1 MKKLFTLVLVLFTMS
16 EIMYATSSNNYLLDS
31 IVRVDES
38 TGFVDSKKIYE
49 YHANGTKSRYTAFN
63 AWWSSWK
70 VGRPKILNNKSTF
83 VYDEDG
89 NELDYF
95 SSVLDTTTWIW
106 KDTHYYLYD
115 ERHNRVCGVR
125 KWNEDSTVVLQGSH
139 YFYDEDNFQIGSDQ
153 FDTWNGVKVLDYKC
167 ENTKDAHGNK
177 IIMVEYSKPESAWEG
192 DYMSDPNAF
201 NEAGWVRIDSVY
213 YTYNEKQEKMQE
225 TIYRWD
231 NENQEWTLD
240 GYQIFEYDAEGH
252 CIADTVFARDFETN
266 VITYNNMTA
275 YIYDSHGQLSRIQMF
290 MPNFTENG
298 VEWLENGMYAYDYT
312 YDENGEILQLRDYID
327 WQNNSSSITYYTSTY
342 YYSEH
347 PVQDDPEPS
356 CITASGTCGA
366 NGDNLTWELT
376 CEGVLTISG
385 NGEMANYHTALNR
398 SPWDGDTRVK
408 QVVFTDGVTNVGAYA
423 FYCCFDLSSVTL
435 PNSIT
440 CIGVVA
446 FEYCGN
452 LTEIE
457 IPNSVTTIQSYALA
471 GCGFSEIWI
480 PSNVTTIG
488 QAALDGNKLQSINVA
503 EDNPNYCSVD
513 GVLFDKNKTK
523 LIKYPDGKQGEC
535 VIPSTV
541 ISIGYLGLASGI
553 SSITCEAL
561 VPPSLEKGAV
571 VNVDKSI
578 PLYVHY
584 ASINAYKAAEGW
596 KEFTNILPI
605 EGYPVIFLDYNSN
618 VLSEQHVQYDMPAIE
633 PEVPEREGY
642 IFSGWS
648 ADIEHIV
655 APTYAIAL
663 YDKIGGTLTYLSE
676 EGDVIATENVDLHL
690 PEAPSIEGKSFKGWL
705 TESADAENGI
715 ALRATY
721 TIDNPTT
728 HDDVDIT
735 PFINSATVIF
745 PFITGA
751 LTYQLVIR
759 DLFGH
764 VVCKIMFS
772 ATGHLL
778 GVAFAPSRN
787 RTNQQATQTTGFNFT
802 VEGLDANTTYEYEFV
817 ANDETDAVI
826 ETLSGSFTT
835 KAESPTD
842 NEQVNSPS
850 AIRKY
855 LEDGHLLID
864 TNSHI
869 FDTQGK
875 MVK

>member
-1 MKKLFTLVLVLFTMS
+1 MKKLFTLVLVLFAMS
-16 EIMYATSSNNYLLDS
+16 EIMSATSSNNYLLDS

-95 SSVLDTTTWIW
+95 SSALDTTTWIW

-153 FDTWNGVKVLDYKC
+153 FDTWNGVQVLDYKC

-213 YTYNEKQEKMQE
+213 YTYNEKQEKTQE

-327 WQNNSSSITYYTSTY
+327 WQNNTSSITYYTSTY

-408 QVVFTDGVTNVGAYA
+408 QVVFSDGVTNVGAYA

-457 IPNSVTTIQSYALA
+457 IPNSVTTISSNALA
-471 GCGFSEIWI
+471 GCGFSTIFI
-480 PSNVTTIG
+480 PSSVTTIG
-488 QAALDGNKLQSINVA
+488 GAALNGNKLQSINVA

-513 GVLFDKNKTK
+513 GVLFDKNKTI
-523 LIKYPDGKQGEC
+523 LIKYPDGKQGAC
-535 VIPSTV
+535 IIPSTV
-541 ISIGYLGLASGI
+541 TSIGYLGLASGI

-561 VPPSLEKGAV
+561 VPPSLEKGAL
-571 VNVDKSI
+571 VNVDKAI

-584 ASINAYKAAEGW
+584 ASINAFQAAEGW

-618 VLSEQHVQYDMPAIE
+618 VLSEQHVQYDMAAE
-633 PEVPEREGY
+633 APEVPTREGY
-642 IFSGWS
+642 TFVGWNVNF
-648 ADIEHIV
+648 DHIIG
-655 APTYAIAL
+655 PTYAIAL

-721 TIDNPTT
+721 TIDNPTV

-735 PFINSATVIF
+735 PFINSAAVIF

-759 DLFGH
+759 DLFGN

-817 ANDETDAVI
+817 ANDEQDAVI

-835 KAESPTD
+835 KAEIPTD

-869 FDTQGK
+869 FDAQGK
-875 MVK
+875 KVR